1 MICNRPLYA
10 LDLGVKENG
19 ARNIKLLP
27 RRYDLYSYKALSERY
42 GSSTLLSLPCGSC
55 LACRINHAKE
65 WAVRCVL
72 ESLYHDE
79 NWFITLTYDDAHLPE
94 NGYLQRKHVREF
106 QKKIWKKFPG
116 VRFFGCGE
124 YGSKSARCHYHMIIF
139 GLHLDDLKRVGSSGL
154 LESPTISKMWPYGFN
169 YIGEVNYC
177 TCNYVAQYVNKKAF
191 GDLKHNVPKEYRE
204 FTFCSTR
211 PGIGYQWCKDHLP
224 RVLEY
229 DAVFG
234 PFGSSKSA
242 AIPRYFQ
249 KMADELDS
257 AKWLNLKEARVNKGL
272 QLRLNEVLVRACE
285 NVEDIYQVK
294 EQLLAADYK
303 QHKRGAR
310 L

>member
-1 MICNRPLYA
+1 MICNRPHYA

-27 RRYDLYSYKALSERY
+27 RRYDLYSYKQLSERY
-42 GSSTLLSLPCGSC
+42 GSKSIVPLPCGSC

-72 ESLYHDE
+72 ESLYHE
-79 NWFITLTYDDAHLPE
+79 ESWFITLTYDDAHLPDHGLINRE
-94 NGYLQRKHVREF
+94 HIREF
-106 QKKIWKKFPG
+106 QKKIWRVQPG
-116 VRFFGCGE
+116 VRFFGCAE
-124 YGSKSARCHYHMIIF
+124 YGSKSARCHFHLIAF
-139 GLHLDDLKRVGSSGL
+139 GLKLDDLSRVNSSGL
-154 LESPTISKMWPYGFN
+154 LESKLITKLWPYGFN
-169 YIGEVNYC
+169 YIGEVNYA

-191 GDLKHNVPKEYRE
+191 GDLKHNVPKENRE
-204 FTFCSTR
+204 YTFCSNR

-224 RVLEY
+224 KVLEY
-229 DAVFG
+229 DKVFG

-242 AIPRYFQ
+242 ALPRYFQ
-249 KMADELDS
+249 KMAEELDG
-257 AKWLNLKEARVNKGL
+257 AKWMNLKQARVNKGL

-294 EQLLAADYK
+294 EEVLIGDYCA
-303 QHKRGAR
+303 HKKGAR